1 MEIEKKYLVS
11 KLPDNLSDYPAVELE
26 QCYLCSSPTIRIRKK
41 NEDYILTYKNRIK
54 PSVKDVRLCVSDE
67 VELPLTKESYEHL
80 RKKADGKQITKTR
93 YLIPY
98 EGYRIELDVFHGDYE
113 GFYLAEVEF
122 ETEEQSTRFLPPEWF
137 GEDVS
142 GDYHYTN
149 SYLSSREA
157 RFPIR

>member
-11 KLPDNLSDYPAVELE
+11 KLPDNLSDYTAFELE
-26 QCYLCSSPTIRIRKK
+26 QWDLCSNPTIRIRKK
-41 NEDYILTYKNRIK
+41 NEDYILTYKNRVK
-54 PSVKDVRLCVSDE
+54 PSVEDGRLCVSDE

-80 RKKADGKQITKTR
+80 RQKADGKQITKTR

-137 GEDVS
+137 GKDVS

-157 RFPIR
+157 RFPI

>member
-11 KLPDNLSDYPAVELE
+11 KLPDNLSDYTAFELE
-26 QCYLCSSPTIRIRKK
+26 QCYLCSNPTIRIRKK
-41 NEDYILTYKNRIK
+41 NEDYILTYKNRVK
-54 PSVKDVRLCVSDE
+54 PSVEDGRLCVSDE
-67 VELPLTKESYEHL
+67 VELPLTKGSYEHL
-80 RKKADGKQITKTR
+80 RQKADGKQITKTR

-122 ETEEQSTRFLPPEWF
+122 ETEEQSTRFLPPVWF
-137 GEDVS
+137 GKDVS

-157 RFPIR
+157 RFPI